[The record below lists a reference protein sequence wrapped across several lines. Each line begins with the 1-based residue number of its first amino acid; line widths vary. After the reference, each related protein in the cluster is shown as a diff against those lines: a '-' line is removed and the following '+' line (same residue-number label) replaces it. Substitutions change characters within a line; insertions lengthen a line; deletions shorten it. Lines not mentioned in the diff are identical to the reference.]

1 MEPENKDIE
10 IKSVEESEGGGYSA
24 RAGGEASV
32 TLRLL
37 TQEEFDRL
45 EREKAAKATNE

>member
-1 MEPENKDIE
+1 MEEKKEIE
-10 IKSVEESEGGGYSA
+10 IISTEEIPTEAAFSA

-32 TLRLL
+32 TVRLL

-45 EREKAAKATNE
+45 EREKAERAAK